1 MRAFWVNSGL
11 ALLDI
16 DDDGGL
22 IVTDQFIRAYL
33 LRPELA
39 PIDESCDAE
48 RRLHQQ
54 LLDNPKQ
61 AVSDDSLQQLAD
73 EDAQENYRHFLR
85 FRQRLIDAPCLQAA
99 YLKIFQ
105 DARRD
110 GRVDIP
116 PLFIDQ
122 LTQIIM
128 HQVLV
133 AEEDAT
139 VLRAAELW
147 FREQRVMLEDGRVVV
162 ADAESLA
169 QQADP
174 GMGELGRML
183 AAGGLA
189 AGERTVEVL
198 NADNAVAY
206 FGRDEAFD
214 FALEITHG
222 RPGATAIADL
232 ITRWVGYLLGT
243 EVRVR
248 TLQQIDDAHWRWH
261 TGLDAAGTELLNQLY
276 ADGSLEPD
284 QARRLL
290 LLARLEFA
298 DMGDQAPAVAGKPVY
313 LAVGMTEQGLLRLK
327 PQNLLLNLPM
337 ASRH

>member
-1 MRAFWVNSGL
+1 MREFWINSGL
-11 ALLDI
+11 ALLEM

-22 IVTDQFIRAYL
+22 IVTDQFIKAYL

-54 LLDNPKQ
+54 LLDNPVQ
-61 AVSDDSLQQLAD
+61 AVGEDRLQQLEDA
-73 EDAQENYRHFLR
+73 DAQENYRHFLR
-85 FRQRLIDAPCLQAA
+85 FRQRLLDAPCLQAA
-99 YLKIFQ
+99 YLQIFQ
-105 DARRD
+105 DARRE

-122 LTQIIM
+122 LSQIIM

-133 AEEDAT
+133 EEENAI

-162 ADAESLA
+162 ADAATLED
-169 QQADP
+169 QADP
-174 GMGELGRML
+174 GMGNLGRML

-189 AGERTVEVL
+189 AGERTVDVL
-198 NADNAVAY
+198 NPDNASAY

-222 RPGATAIADL
+222 RPGAAAIAHL
-232 ITRWVGYLLGT
+232 VSRWVSYLLGV

-248 TLQQIDDAHWRWH
+248 TLGQIDDAHWRWH

-290 LLARLEFA
+290 LLARLEFV
-298 DMGDQAPAVAGKPVY
+298 DMADQAPDVAGKPVY
-313 LAVGMTEQGLLRLK
+313 LALGMTEQGLLRLK
-327 PQNLLLNLPM
+327 PQNLLLNLPL
-337 ASRH
+337 APRH